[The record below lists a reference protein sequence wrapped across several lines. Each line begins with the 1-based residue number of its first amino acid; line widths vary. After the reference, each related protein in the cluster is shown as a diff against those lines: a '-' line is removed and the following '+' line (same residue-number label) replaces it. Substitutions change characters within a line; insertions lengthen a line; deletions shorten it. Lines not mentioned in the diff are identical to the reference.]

1 MFDNKL
7 QNLKKLNFFNNLNNS
22 ELKKFANLLK
32 VEKID
37 SNFYLFNSSDKVE
50 NFYIIISGLV
60 EILKID
66 KNNNENLV
74 TILDND
80 DFISENALISENF
93 NRHSFSAKTSGEALI
108 YSISSSDF
116 KLFTEK
122 NPILA
127 NKILSFII
135 LKMKAKLDVMNKR
148 FHSITSISNIISY
161 NINSPENCF
170 DLVFDKIFDIIP
182 FSKIALFSFNNLT
195 NNIVLEKENG
205 FDFDFSVYKIDKIF
219 DKIIKNSKSVVYNSV
234 SANIKDISKIY
245 DVRNFILSPV
255 FITNNDGVDKII
267 GFLFLADKLNKLD
280 FTENDRIVIDFISD
294 EVSSLLIY
302 KENLKIKEQ
311 EKELKRKYFEI

>member
-22 ELKKFANLLK
+22 ELKKFSNILK
-32 VEKID
+32 VKETD
-37 SNFYLFNSSDKVE
+37 SDFYLFNSSDKIE

-60 EILKID
+60 EILKVD
-66 KNNNENLV
+66 KKNNENLV
-74 TILDND
+74 AILDND
-80 DFISENALISENF
+80 DFISENAIVYDNSD
-93 NRHSFSAKTSGEALI
+93 RHNFSAKTFGKSII
-108 YSISSSDF
+108 YYISSSDF

-127 NKILSFII
+127 NKILSFVII
-135 LKMKAKLDVMNKR
+135 KMKGKLDIMNKR

-195 NNIVLEKENG
+195 NNIILEKERNFG
-205 FDFDFSVYKIDKIF
+205 FDFSVYKMDEIF
-219 DKIIKNSKSVVYNSV
+219 DKIIKNSKSVVYNSI
-234 SANIKDISKIY
+234 SANIKNISKIY
-245 DVRNFILSPV
+245 NVRNFILSPIFV
-255 FITNNDGVDKII
+255 TDNDGVDKMT

-280 FTENDRIVIDFISD
+280 FTENDRIIIDFISN
-294 EVSSLLIY
+294 EISTLLIQ
-302 KENLKIKEQ
+302 KENLKIKKQ
-311 EKELKRKYFEI
+311 EEEMKRKYFEI